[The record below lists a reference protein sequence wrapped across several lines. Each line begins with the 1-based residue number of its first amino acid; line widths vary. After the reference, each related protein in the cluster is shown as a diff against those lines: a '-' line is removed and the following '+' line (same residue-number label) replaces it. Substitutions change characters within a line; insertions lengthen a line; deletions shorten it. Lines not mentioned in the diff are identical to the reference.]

1 MELERDLDIYEGYN
15 KQGQGQEVAKR
26 LGDLQWVAEQ
36 GLRLAGTGSD
46 ENTVE

>member
-1 MELERDLDIYEGYN
+1 VELERDLDIYKGYN
-15 KQGQGQEVAKR
+15 KQGQGQEVAKG

-36 GLRLAGTGSD
+36 GLHLAGTGSD